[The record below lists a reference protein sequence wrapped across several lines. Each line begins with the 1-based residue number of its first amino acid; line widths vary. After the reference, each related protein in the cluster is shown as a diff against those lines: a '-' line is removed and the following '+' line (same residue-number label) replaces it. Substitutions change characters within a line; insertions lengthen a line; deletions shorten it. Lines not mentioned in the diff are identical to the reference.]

1 MIERDMNINFN
12 ATKQAVAQNV
22 VTSSAHSYYEP
33 DDKKQKSQETGS
45 EPVDDDN
52 K

>member
-33 DDKKQKSQETGS
+33 DDKKQKAQETGS
-45 EPVDDDN
+45 EPVDDA